1 MAKLNPLSRSAQ
13 FRAMSFAA
21 RQRGL
26 SLVELM
32 VGIAIGLF
40 VVAAASLVVSSQL
53 NDNRRLLLEL
63 QVQQDLR
70 ATADIIT
77 RELRRAGYWDAS
89 QTGISNA
96 ALDPPA
102 LPSPN
107 TYLNVSVG
115 GAGNSIAYKYK
126 RANSEEGPFGY
137 ELTGGVIRT
146 KLTSQTEWQDLTDV
160 NTLVVDAFSI
170 VPGAA
175 NAVRLPCPKDCPAG
189 IVGDSCWPTV
199 SVRDF
204 TVTITGHARSDS
216 AITRTVTSQ
225 VRLRNDQVRF
235 FSGALGSDACPT

>member
-1 MAKLNPLSRSAQ
+1 MTMIDQTDKQTRLRSGKA
-13 FRAMSFAA
+13 SW
-21 RQRGL
+21 RQKGL

-77 RELRRAGYWDAS
+77 RELRRVGYWDAS
-89 QTGISNA
+89 QNGVSNP
-96 ALDPPA
+96 ALDPLA
-102 LPSPN
+102 SPSPN
-107 TYLNVSVG
+107 TYLNVAIG
-115 GAGNSIAYKYK
+115 GAGSSVAYKYK
-126 RANSEEGPFGY
+126 RPSSDEGPFGY

-146 KLTSQTEWQDLTDV
+146 KLTSQTEWQDLTDI
-160 NTLVVDAFSI
+160 NTLVVDGLSI

-189 IVGDSCWPTV
+189 VVADSCWPLV

-216 AITRTVTSQ
+216 AITRTVTSR
-225 VRLRNDQVRF
+225 VRLRNDQVQF
-235 FSGALGSDACPT
+235 FSGAAGSDACPT